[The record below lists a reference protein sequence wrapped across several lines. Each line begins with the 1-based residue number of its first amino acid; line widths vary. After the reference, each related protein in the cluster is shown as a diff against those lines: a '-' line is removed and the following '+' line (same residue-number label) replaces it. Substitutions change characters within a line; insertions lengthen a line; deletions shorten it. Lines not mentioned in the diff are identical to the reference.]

1 MKTLN
6 GHMVSVRKLVK
17 QPQDTVH
24 FHLLS
29 DSKFPDYTIT
39 RKIPHFR
46 LSAIAKAK
54 VSGANNRAYCWSTM
68 VARRSSVDVAEDIGV
83 VDRQRKTIR
92 SPSGREMGVLMKSG
106 HVSDFD
112 IRLLRVFRAVV
123 EEGGFV
129 KAQARLN
136 LAPSTLSEHIK
147 DLEFRLGFTVCLRG
161 RRGFKLTEQGEKLY
175 AATKEM
181 FDHLELFQNKVASL
195 GERSAGVIEL
205 GLVDSVITETT
216 VPVSQVIHEFYKLKP
231 DVQVHITIAPPPDL
245 EVALRDGLID
255 VAIGPFPGDQKTL
268 HRETLY
274 TERQS
279 LFCGTSHP
287 LFRRPAKDIDQEV
300 LRQYDFVA
308 CDYPSQAD
316 LGQIEPKTTV
326 RTIEALAILILSGEY
341 IGYLPRHAARR
352 WIQESV
358 LWELNEEVFAFDAEF
373 SILTRKVNV
382 EDPTQRAFIRLVK
395 QMSGQFDNL
404 V

>member
-1 MKTLN
+1 M
-6 GHMVSVRKLVK
+6 R
-17 QPQDTVH
+17 
-24 FHLLS
+24 
-29 DSKFPDYTIT
+29 
-39 RKIPHFR
+39 
-46 LSAIAKAK
+46 
-54 VSGANNRAYCWSTM
+54 
-68 VARRSSVDVAEDIGV
+68 
-83 VDRQRKTIR
+83 
-92 SPSGREMGVLMKSG
+92 MKSG

-129 KAQARLN
+129 RAQTRLN

-175 AATKEM
+175 AATKEI
-181 FDHLELFQNKVASL
+181 FEHLELFQNKVATL
-195 GERSAGVIEL
+195 GGRSAGVIEL

-216 VPVSQVIHEFYKLKP
+216 VPVSQVIREFYKLKP
-231 DVQVHITIAPPPDL
+231 EVQIRITIDPPPEL
-245 EVALRDGLID
+245 EAALRDGLID
-255 VAIGPFPGDQKTL
+255 VAIGPFPGDHKAL

-279 LFCGTSHP
+279 LFCGRTHP
-287 LFRRPAKDIDQEV
+287 LFGRPAEEISRDV

-316 LGQIEPKTTV
+316 LGQIEPKTAVKTV
-326 RTIEALAILILSGEY
+326 EALAILILSGEY

-352 WIQESV
+352 WLQEEA
-358 LWELNEEVFAFDAEF
+358 LWELNEKAFAFEAEF

-382 EDPTQRAFIRLVK
+382 EDPAQKAFIRLVK
-395 QMSGQFDNL
+395 QMSGEVDSRG
-404 V
+404 